1 MRDLYAIL
9 GVSRTAG
16 QDEIR
21 KAYKKLARQYH
32 PDLNKSPSAADKFK
46 EINSAYDVIGDEK
59 KRKMYDRFGAASTKP
74 GFDADAAR
82 RYKNATG
89 GFGGFGPG
97 GFGNFGRRTRRG
109 GGQNVR
115 VDFGDFGFNGG
126 AEFGAGPDMDDLLNM
141 FGGRA
146 RGARKGADVESTI
159 HIELRDALQGTSATV
174 QVATATG
181 GVEALRV
188 KIPAG
193 IHDGGTIRVRGK
205 GRPGPAGAGM
215 PGDLLLKVQIK
226 AHAHLKREGDDLTMD
241 VPVTIHEAL
250 SGARIEVP
258 TLDGMVR
265 IKVPASLGSGKR
277 LRLRG
282 KGAPKRGGGRGD
294 LYLVLRPTVPN
305 ASSDELLKLAE
316 DLQAFYSQD
325 VRAKLEL

>member
-1 MRDLYAIL
+1 MRDPYSIL

-46 EINSAYDVIGDEK
+46 EINSAYDVVGDEK
-59 KRKMYDRFGAASTKP
+59 KRKMYDQFGAASTKP
-74 GFDADAAR
+74 GFNAEAAR
-82 RYKNATG
+82 RYQNATG

-97 GFGNFGRRTRRG
+97 GLGRRTRRRG
-109 GGQNVR
+109 GGQNIR

-126 AEFGAGPDMDDLLNM
+126 AEFGSGSGPDMDDLLNM

-159 HIELRDALQGTSATV
+159 NIDLRDALAGTSAAV
-174 QVATATG
+174 QVATAAGT
-181 GVEALRV
+181 EALRV

-226 AHAHLKREGDDLTMD
+226 SHPHLKRDGDDLTMD

-258 TLDGMVR
+258 TLDGAVR
-265 IKVPASLGSGKR
+265 VKVPASLGSGKR

-282 KGAPKRGGGRGD
+282 KGAPRRGGGRGD
-294 LYLVLRPTVPN
+294 LYLVLRPTVPD
-305 ASSDELLKLAE
+305 AASDEVLKLAE

-325 VRAKLEL
+325 VRAKLEV